1 MSRAEILN
9 KLKDIL
15 LSTDSIDSAVVNQ
28 ADENTELF
36 SGLGLSSFILLYVAI
51 TIEEEFDIRFKDLD
65 LCDLFRIKDVIDY
78 ISSQTK

>member
-1 MSRAEILN
+1 MSRKEIMN

-15 LSTDSIDSAVVNQ
+15 LSTDGIDVDTIKQ

-36 SGLGLSSFILLYVAI
+36 SGLGLSSFKLLYVAI
-51 TIEEEFDIRFKDLD
+51 TIEEEFDIIFKDLD

-78 ISSQTK
+78 ISSQAK